1 MRPLVPAILAMAA
14 VVLSS
19 NILVQ
24 FRLGDWLTWGALTY
38 PVAFLVTD
46 LTNRF
51 RGVGA
56 ARKVVLAGFLFG
68 AVCSLVAAGLD
79 KTTLRIAAAS
89 GIAFLTAQLIDVTV
103 FDRLRRKAWWK
114 APFLS
119 TLAGSVIDTVLFFSI
134 AFGTMLPA
142 DINTGWANEAVPLLG
157 LGHDVPLWVSLGLA
171 DWLTKMT
178 LALLALVPYR
188 GAVNKI
194 LAAHAENPLT

>member
-56 ARKVVLAGFLFG
+56 ARRVVLAGFLVG
-68 AVCSLVAAGLD
+68 AVCSLVAAALD
-79 KTTLRIAAAS
+79 KTTLRIAMAS
-89 GIAFLTAQLIDVTV
+89 GLAFLTAQLIDVTV
-103 FDRLRRKAWWK
+103 FDRLRQKAWWK

-119 TLAGSVIDTVLFFSI
+119 TLAGSIVDTVLFFSV

-142 DINTGWANEAVPLLG
+142 DANTGWANETVPLLG
-157 LGHDVPLWVSLGLA
+157 LGHAVPLWVSLGLA

-194 LAAHAENPLT
+194 LAARAENPLT